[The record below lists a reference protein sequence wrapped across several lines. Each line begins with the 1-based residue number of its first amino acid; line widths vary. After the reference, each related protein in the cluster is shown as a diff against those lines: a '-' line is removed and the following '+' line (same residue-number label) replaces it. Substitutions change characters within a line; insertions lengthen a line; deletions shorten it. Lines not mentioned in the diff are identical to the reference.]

1 MTGMSTPLQEPLV
14 LVSARARAVLVPLA
28 YPLGT
33 SAAIVRAA
41 PLVLVDVET
50 AQGITG
56 RAYVFGYTAAGARA
70 VVGTIHEAFGL
81 IAGQVCNPPALA
93 GVLARRYALLGVTGV
108 VRMALS
114 ALDIAFWDA
123 VARWVGQPLAEVLGC
138 HRRDI
143 PAYDSRGLGLKP
155 PDALADEARSLAEA
169 GLGAIKLRLGYDTLA
184 EDLAAL
190 RAVRRVLPDR
200 IALMVD
206 YNQALLP
213 TEALARG
220 LALQSEGVV
229 WLEEPIRHD
238 DYRACARIAARLD
251 LPVQIG
257 ENFNGPSALREALAQ
272 EACDLVMPDVARIG
286 GVTGW
291 MQAAALASAS
301 GVPLSSHLMPEISLH
316 LLAATPT
323 AHWLEWVD
331 WASDLLVEPLTLHQ
345 GRAVLPDRPGLGLD
359 WNEAR
364 IARLQA
370 L

>member
-1 MTGMSTPLQEPLV
+1 MTAHIPPRQDPLRLR
-14 LVSARARAVLVPLA
+14 SARARAVLVPLA

-41 PLVLVDVET
+41 PLVLLDVET
-50 AQGITG
+50 DQGLTG

-70 VVGTIHEAFGL
+70 VADTIHEAFGL
-81 IAGQVCNPPALA
+81 VAGQTCDPPALA
-93 GVLARRYALLGVTGV
+93 GLLARRYALLGVTGV

-123 VARWVGQPLAEVLGC
+123 LAIAAGRPLAEVLGC
-138 HRRDI
+138 LRRDV

-155 PDALADEARSLAEA
+155 PDALAAEAQSLAQA
-169 GLGAIKLRLGYDTLA
+169 GLGAVKLRLGHDTLSQ
-184 EDLAAL
+184 DLAAL
-190 RAVRRVLPDR
+190 NAVRRVLPDET
-200 IALMVD
+200 ALMVD

-213 TEALARG
+213 AEALSRG

-229 WLEEPIRHD
+229 WLEEPVRHD
-238 DYRACARIAARLD
+238 DYRACGRIAARLD

-257 ENFNGPSALREALAQ
+257 ENFNGPAALSEALAQ

-291 MQAAALASAS
+291 MQAAGLAATS
-301 GVPLSSHLMPEISLH
+301 GVPVSSHLMPEISLH

-323 AHWLEWVD
+323 GQWLEWVD
-331 WASDLLVEPLTLHQ
+331 WAQDLLEEPMRLHQ
-345 GRAVLPDRPGLGLD
+345 GRAVLPDRPGLGLVWD
-359 WNEAR
+359 EAR